1 MNDLKLTAQPRAE
14 LGKIVD
20 KIRRNRMVPA
30 VVYGHNLPSRSL
42 TLDAGI
48 FTAIYKQ
55 AGSTSLVDLSVADAA
70 PVKVLIHSIQ
80 RHPTTGDITHADF
93 YQVKMSEKLEADIDL
108 NFIGESAAVKE
119 QGGIFV
125 RTMDKI
131 KVSCLP
137 ADLVSA
143 IDVDISTLKTFDDRI
158 HVGDIT
164 LPNGLTLVEKPD
176 EVVASVAA
184 PRSEAELESLSEKP
198 VAVDVANV
206 EVVKK
211 ERAVDDETA
220 EAAADQAKSS
230 PPNK

>member
-1 MNDLKLTAQPRAE
+1 
-14 LGKIVD
+14 
-20 KIRRNRMVPA
+20 
-30 VVYGHNLPSRSL
+30 
-42 TLDAGI
+42 
-48 FTAIYKQ
+48 
-55 AGSTSLVDLSVADAA
+55 
-70 PVKVLIHSIQ
+70 
-80 RHPTTGDITHADF
+80 
-93 YQVKMSEKLEADIDL
+93 
-108 NFIGESAAVKE
+108 
-119 QGGIFV
+119 
-125 RTMDKI
+125 MDKI

-158 HVGDIT
+158 HVGDIA